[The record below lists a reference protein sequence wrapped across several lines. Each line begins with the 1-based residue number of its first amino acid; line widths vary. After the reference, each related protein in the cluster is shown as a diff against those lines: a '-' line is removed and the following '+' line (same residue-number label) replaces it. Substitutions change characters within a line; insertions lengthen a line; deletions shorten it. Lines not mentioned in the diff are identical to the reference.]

1 MNEKLFKFKKSKSIS
16 LSFVNF
22 FDLLK
27 KSSEI
32 NQTLIFYAFLKTFSS
47 PLCINKFVCVIY
59 VSAET

>member
-1 MNEKLFKFKKSKSIS
+1 MKSFFKFKKSKSIS
-16 LSFVNF
+16 LYFVHL

-27 KSSEI
+27 KSSEKI